1 MEVAFA
7 QIMTSNNTLRI
18 FLVDDD
24 IFYRAIF
31 QQLVNSLGYTHAGF
45 YNSIEEVTA
54 ESREQVDVIFIDFGV
69 NASAGIESLKTLK
82 LKNPHIYVVF
92 ISATEDADVI
102 ASAVKHGA
110 FDYVVKGGGEAERIR
125 KILSKIQQIQKLLTK
140 NHYKLF

>member
-1 MEVAFA
+1 MAVAFA

-24 IFYRAIF
+24 IFYKAIF
-31 QQLVNSLGYTHAGF
+31 QQLVNSLGYTHVSF
-45 YNSIEEVTA
+45 YSTIEEVTA
-54 ESREQVDVIFIDFGV
+54 ECREQADVIFIDFGI
-69 NASAGIESLKTLK
+69 NASAGIESLKVLK

-92 ISATEDADVI
+92 VSAIEDAGVI

-110 FDYVVKGGGEAERIR
+110 FDYVVKAGGEAERID
-125 KILSKIQQIQKLLTK
+125 KILSKIQHIQKHLTK